1 MKITDLKTVSVFAGW
16 RNWVFV
22 KVDTD
27 EGIYGIGEATL
38 EGRAK
43 TIEAAVADLSRNL
56 VGRDPFNVEDIWQ
69 TMYYRE
75 AFWIG
80 GPILLTAISAIETAL
95 WDIIGKRLGVP
106 IYNLLGGKCRD
117 ELRLYAN
124 GWYFGAATP
133 ADFANKAVATV
144 KRGYSALKW
153 DPFGSADRTLSP
165 PQYREAIACVA
176 AVREAVGDDVDL
188 LIEAHG
194 RFNVYTAI
202 TLARAL
208 ERYNIF
214 FYEEPVPPENFDALA
229 QVTGS
234 VSVPVAA
241 GERCYTK
248 FGYRELLEKRA
259 VHIIQPD
266 VIHAGGLL
274 ETKKISAMAD
284 AQYIPVAPH
293 NPNGPVAMAASI
305 QLAACIPN
313 FLILEYLV
321 DDVPWRDTV
330 INNRFEIENGY
341 VSVPSGPGLG
351 IDVVETECESHP
363 YKPVDLSLFSDSS
376 EKNVMKRADL

>member
-1 MKITDLKTVSVFAGW
+1 MKITEVKTVSVFAGW

-22 KVDTD
+22 RLDTD
-27 EGIYGIGEATL
+27 EGIHGIGEGTL

-43 TIEAAVADLSRNL
+43 TVEAAIADLSRNL
-56 VGRDPFNVEDIWQ
+56 VGRDPFDVEDIWQ

-80 GPILLTAISAIETAL
+80 GPALLTAISSIETAL
-95 WDIIGKRLGVP
+95 WDIIGKKLGVP
-106 IYNLLGGKCRD
+106 VYNLLGGKCRD
-117 ELRLYAN
+117 KLRLYAN

-133 ADFANKAVATV
+133 ADFARKALATV
-144 KRGYSALKW
+144 KKGYSALKW

-165 PQYREAIACVA
+165 VQHRQAVACVA

-194 RFNVYTAI
+194 RFNIYTAI
-202 TLARAL
+202 TLARDL

-234 VSVPVAA
+234 VNVPVAA

-284 AQYIPVAPH
+284 AHYIPVAPH

-321 DDVPWRDTV
+321 DDVPWRDSV
-330 INNRFEIENGY
+330 ITDGFEIKNGH
-341 VSVPSGPGLG
+341 VSVPTGPGLG
-351 IDVVETECESHP
+351 IDLVGTECESHP